1 MRQPARRHESLA
13 HHASVRI
20 VSQRPS
26 VVVVALP
33 DRSTAQDW
41 AEAIR
46 VVLPGAQVF
55 IDVAQAPMASASRAL
70 DAGSAAASQP
80 TDPATTDL
88 ATDRVAD
95 YAVVWR
101 PDSGFF
107 HRHRSLKAV
116 FAAGA
121 GVDQLLR
128 HPALP
133 AQLPVHRIEDAGM
146 AQQMAA
152 YCCHEVLRLHYRYD
166 RYESQ
171 QRERRWHDWPLEPPA
186 ERTVGV
192 FGLGVLGAEVARSL
206 LALGF
211 SVRAYSRS
219 PRVLPGV
226 QCFDERQGLEAF
238 LSGCQSLILLAPLT
252 PHTRDLFDARRL
264 GCLPRGASL
273 INVARGALVVDD
285 DLLAALDSGHLAS
298 ATLDVFREE
307 PLPATHRFWDH
318 PRVRLTPH
326 IAAIT
331 VVADSARQV
340 AGKIARL
347 ESGAPAG
354 GLIDR
359 ARGY

>member
-1 MRQPARRHESLA
+1 MRWRVLSHETLA
-13 HHASVRI
+13 HDAPVRV
-20 VSQRPS
+20 VSQRPP

-33 DRSTAQDW
+33 DRATARHW
-41 AEAIR
+41 ADAIQAL
-46 VVLPGAQVF
+46 LPGAQVF
-55 IDVAQAPMASASRAL
+55 VDSVQVPVAPGARVL
-70 DAGSAAASQP
+70 GAGPAAASEP
-80 TDPATTDL
+80 TVP
-88 ATDRVAD
+88 ATDRTADWVAD

-128 HPALP
+128 HPELP
-133 AQLPVHRIEDAGM
+133 VQLPVHRIEDAGM

-152 YCCHEVLRLHYRYD
+152 YCCHEMLRLHYRYD

-171 QRERRWHDWPLEPPA
+171 QREHRWHEWPLEPPA

-264 GCLPRGASL
+264 GWLPRGASL
-273 INVARGALVVDD
+273 INVARGALVVDE

-340 AGKIARL
+340 AGRIARL